1 MPSPADETNSICDW
15 LAEVKCHTSTNQV
28 PLLPY
33 WLWTCTVTY
42 IKSNHST
49 VMLYQWT
56 LQTFLCSGYKI
67 LTLMIL
73 LYYAF
78 TTCGD
83 HSRCRPTGLT
93 LNLSIQ
99 QSKMKHNYMKAM
111 QEKDVKS
118 DYCPSLHTN
127 QHRDWSQAIIT

>member
-1 MPSPADETNSICDW
+1 MTSPADETNTICDW

-33 WLWTCTVTY
+33 WLWTCTATY

-49 VMLYQWT
+49 VMP
-56 LQTFLCSGYKI
+56 
-67 LTLMIL
+67 LMRLEQLPVDSANIPL
-73 LYYAF
+73 LRVQDSNSDDITVQYYAF

-99 QSKMKHNYMKAM
+99 
-111 QEKDVKS
+111 
-118 DYCPSLHTN
+118 
-127 QHRDWSQAIIT
+127 